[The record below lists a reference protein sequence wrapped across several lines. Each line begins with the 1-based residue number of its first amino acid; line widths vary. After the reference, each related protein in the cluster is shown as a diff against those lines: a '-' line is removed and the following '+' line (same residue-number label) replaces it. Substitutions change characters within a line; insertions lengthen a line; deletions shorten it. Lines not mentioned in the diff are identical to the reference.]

1 MYTALVDLKRKYRQ
15 VSDRNRDL
23 EGRIDRLHVEIS
35 EQKAEL
41 KMLRDEAENMEYLKK
56 SLGAPAVEKMV
67 IDARSRIWAEVP
79 NQKQSRI
86 FMMDR

>member
-1 MYTALVDLKRKYRQ
+1 M
-15 VSDRNRDL
+15 
-23 EGRIDRLHVEIS
+23 EIS

-86 FMMDR
+86 IMMDR